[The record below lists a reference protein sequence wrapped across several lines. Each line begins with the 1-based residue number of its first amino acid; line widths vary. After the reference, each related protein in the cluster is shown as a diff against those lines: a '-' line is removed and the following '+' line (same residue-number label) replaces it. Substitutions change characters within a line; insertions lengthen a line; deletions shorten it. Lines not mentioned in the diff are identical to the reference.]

1 MRPRRRGSHRAGRWP
16 NMGHPSPARD
26 SRMQTWLRRKD
37 IDQVTVHEEGRRLVP
52 TLSWPHLIALG
63 IGAIVG
69 TGIYTLIGVGANLA
83 GPAVLLSFAVAGIV
97 CACAALAYAEMAT
110 MMPAA
115 GSAYTYSYIVLGEA
129 IAWVVGWSLILEY
142 SLVVS
147 TVAVGWSGYAVGF
160 IKSLGVDLPLWLTA
174 GPHAG
179 GLINLPA
186 VAIVFVVAGMLIAGT
201 RESATLNAVLVVLKI
216 VALAVFVFIALP
228 HFDTAHMQPFMPYGF
243 AKSMGADGVER
254 GVMAAAAIIF
264 FAFYGFDA
272 ISTAAEETKKP
283 ERDLAIGIVGSM
295 VGCTLIYIVV
305 ALAAVGAL
313 SFTVFGSSPE
323 PLALILRELGQPTA
337 AKVIAVVAVIA
348 LPTVLLAFL
357 YGQSRIFFVMSRDG
371 LLPRGLSK
379 VSART
384 GTPVATTLFTAV
396 LVAALAGVARLDEI
410 AALANAGTLAA
421 FIAVASCLLV
431 LRRRDPARPRLFRT
445 PLAWVVGPVAIL
457 GCLYLFWSLPHTTQK
472 WFLVWNAIGVIAY
485 LAYGR
490 RSSLLGRARDA

>member
-1 MRPRRRGSHRAGRWP
+1 MS
-16 NMGHPSPARD
+16 S
-26 SRMQTWLRRKD
+26 WLRRKD
-37 IDQVTVHEEGRRLVP
+37 INAVTVHEAGRQLVP
-52 TLSWPHLIALG
+52 TLGWPHLIALG

-83 GPAVLLSFAVAGIV
+83 GPAVLISFLAAGIV

-115 GSAYTYSYIVLGEA
+115 GSAYTYSYTVLGET

-160 IKSLGVDLPLWLTA
+160 LKGLGVDLPLALSA

-179 GLINLPA
+179 GLLNLPA
-186 VAIVFVVAGMLIAGT
+186 VLITFAVAGLLMAGT
-201 RESATLNAVLVVLKI
+201 RESATLNAILVVVKI
-216 VALAVFVFIALP
+216 IALGIFVAIALP
-228 HFDTAHMQPFMPYGF
+228 HLDASHMQPFMPYGF
-243 AKSMGADGVER
+243 AKSVGADGVEH

-283 ERDLAIGIVGSM
+283 ERDLAIGIIGAM
-295 VGCTLIYIVV
+295 VGCTLIYVLV
-305 ALAAVGAL
+305 ALAAVGAM
-313 SFTVFGSSPE
+313 SYTVFGHSAE
-323 PLALILRELGQPTA
+323 PLAMILRQLGAPGA
-337 AKVIAVVAVIA
+337 ARVIGAAAVIA

-371 LLPRGLSK
+371 LLPRGLSR

-384 GTPVATTLFTAV
+384 GTPIATTAFTAV

-421 FIAVASCLLV
+421 FTAVAACMLV
-431 LRRRDPARPRLFRT
+431 LRRREPDRPRSFRT
-445 PLAWVVGPVAIL
+445 PLAWVVGPLAIA
-457 GCLYLFWSLPHTTQK
+457 GCLYLFFSLPSRTQLYFAL
-472 WFLVWNAIGVIAY
+472 WNVVGLVAY
-485 LAYGR
+485 VAYGR
-490 RSSLLGRARDA
+490 RNAVLGKSSPPA

>member
-1 MRPRRRGSHRAGRWP
+1 MSF
-16 NMGHPSPARD
+16 
-26 SRMQTWLRRKD
+26 LFRRKSLD
-37 IDQVTVHEEGRRLVP
+37 LVTVHEAGRRLVP
-52 TLSWPHLIALG
+52 TLSWPHLVALG

-69 TGIYTLIGVGANLA
+69 TGIYTLIGVGAHLA
-83 GPAVLLSFAVAGIV
+83 GPAVLLSFAVAGAI

-115 GSAYTYSYIVLGEA
+115 GSAYTYSYIALGES

-160 IKSLGVDLPLWLTA
+160 LKGVGVDLPLWLTA

-179 GLINLPA
+179 GVVNLPA
-186 VAIVFVVAGMLIAGT
+186 VLITFVVAGMLMLGT
-201 RESATLNAVLVVLKI
+201 QASATVNAVLVAVKI
-216 VALAVFVFIALP
+216 VALTVFVAIALP
-228 HFDTAHMQPFMPYGF
+228 HFDSARMEPFMPFGF

-283 ERDLAIGIVGSM
+283 ERDLAIGILGSM
-295 VGCTLIYIVV
+295 VGCTLIYVLV
-305 ALAAVGAL
+305 ALAAVGAM
-313 SFTVFGSSPE
+313 SYTVFGQSAE
-323 PLALILRELGQPTA
+323 PLALILRELGQGEA
-337 AKVIAVVAVIA
+337 ATLIAAAAVIA

-384 GTPVATTLFTAV
+384 GTPVATTLFTAL

-421 FIAVASCLLV
+421 FIAVAACLLV
-431 LRRRDPARPRLFRT
+431 LRVREPDRERKFRT
-445 PLAWVVGPVAIL
+445 PLAWVVAPLAIG
-457 GCLYLFWSLPHTTQK
+457 GCMYLFWSLPHKTQG
-472 WFLVWNAIGVIAY
+472 WFALWNGIGVVAY
-485 LAYGR
+485 LLYGQR
-490 RSSLLGRARDA
+490 HSLLRRERQQP

>member
-1 MRPRRRGSHRAGRWP
+1 
-16 NMGHPSPARD
+16 
-26 SRMQTWLRRKD
+26 MQTWLRRKS
-37 IDQVTVHEEGRRLVP
+37 IDRVTVHEEGRRLVP
-52 TLSWPHLIALG
+52 TLSWPHLVALG

-83 GPAVLLSFAVAGIV
+83 GPAVLLSFVVAGVV

-110 MMPAA
+110 LMPAA
-115 GSAYTYSYIVLGEA
+115 GSAYTYSYTVLGES

-160 IKSLGVDLPLWLTA
+160 LKGMGVDLPTLLTV

-186 VAIVFVVAGMLIAGT
+186 VLITFVVAGLLIAGT
-201 RESATLNAVLVVLKI
+201 RESATLNAILVVVKVI
-216 VALAVFVFIALP
+216 ALAVFVAIALP
-228 HFDTAHMQPFMPYGF
+228 QFDAAHLEPFMPYGF
-243 AKSMGADGVER
+243 VKSMGADGVER

-272 ISTAAEETKKP
+272 ISTAAEETKNP
-283 ERDLAIGIVGSM
+283 GRDLSIGIVGSM
-295 VGCTLIYIVV
+295 IGCTLIYIVV
-305 ALAAVGAL
+305 AAAAVGAM
-313 SFTVFGSSPE
+313 SYTVFGQSPE
-323 PLALILRELGQPTA
+323 PLALILRELGQGTA
-337 AKVIAVVAVIA
+337 AKVIAGAAVVA

-379 VSART
+379 VNPRT
-384 GTPVATTLFTAV
+384 GTPVAITVFTAI

-421 FIAVASCLLV
+421 FIAVAVCLLV
-431 LRRRDPARPRLFRT
+431 LRKRDPNRPRVFRT
-445 PLAWVVGPVAIL
+445 PAAWLVGPLAIG
-457 GCLYLFWSLPHTTQK
+457 GCLYLFWSLPRTTQL
-472 WFLVWNAIGVIAY
+472 WFLAWNAIGVVVY
-485 LAYGR
+485 LLYSR
-490 RSSLLGRARDA
+490 RSSLLAKGSDA

>member
-1 MRPRRRGSHRAGRWP
+1 
-16 NMGHPSPARD
+16 
-26 SRMQTWLRRKD
+26 MQSWFRRKD

-83 GPAVLLSFAVAGIV
+83 GPAVLVSFAVAGIV

-115 GSAYTYSYIVLGEA
+115 GSAYTYSYVVLGETL
-129 IAWVVGWSLILEY
+129 AWIVGWSLILEY

-147 TVAVGWSGYAVGF
+147 TVAVGWSGYTVGF
-160 IKSLGVDLPLWLTA
+160 LKDMGMNLPLWATA

-179 GLINLPA
+179 GVVNLPA
-186 VAIVFVVAGMLIAGT
+186 VGIVFVVAGLLMAGT
-201 RESATLNAVLVVLKI
+201 RESATLNAVLVI
-216 VALAVFVFIALP
+216 VKVIALAIFVAIALP
-228 HFDTAHMQPFMPYGF
+228 HFDSSNMQPFMPYGF
-243 AKSMGADGVER
+243 AKSMDAEGVER

-272 ISTAAEETKKP
+272 ISTAAEETKNPK
-283 ERDLAIGIVGSM
+283 RDLSIGIVGSM
-295 VGCTLIYIVV
+295 VGCTLIYMVV
-305 ALAAVGAL
+305 ALAAVGAI
-313 SFTVFGSSPE
+313 SYTVFGNSPE
-323 PLALILRELGQPTA
+323 PLAMIMRELGQGSA
-337 AKVIAVVAVIA
+337 ATVIAAAAVIA

-371 LLPRGLSK
+371 LLPRSLSK
-379 VSART
+379 VNART
-384 GTPVATTLFTAV
+384 GTPIATTLFTAT

-421 FIAVASCLLV
+421 FIAVSVCLLV
-431 LRRRDPARPRLFRT
+431 LRKRDPARPRVFRT
-445 PLAWVVGPVAIL
+445 PLAWVVAPIAIF
-457 GCLYLFWSLPHTTQK
+457 GCLYLFWSLPQRTQL
-472 WFLVWNAIGVIAY
+472 WFLVWNVIGVVAY

-490 RSSLLGRARDA
+490 RSSLLAKGSDA